1 MNPVVYISLELKAR
15 DLDARLLVAAEAVK
29 LGLNVVIGQQWAL
42 SKNFYTMPTG
52 VFLFKT
58 VNEIQ
63 AGYMKDA
70 AAAGHAI
77 AASDEEVLACACD
90 ACFES
95 GMGPTAAEFLD
106 VFFAQGQRHA
116 DTVISQYP
124 KLSDRVCVT
133 GNPRIDLLTKWGR
146 ASFENKAAE
155 IRNEVGT
162 YILFNTNF
170 GWINSIWNAREDTK
184 QIAIRTGHLVPDD
197 PASVAAYETELDWER
212 TNMAELEKV
221 VEWMQ
226 SGLPGYT
233 AVIRP
238 HPAEDPEYWKA
249 KYSSSPHVLIAN
261 NTPHIPW
268 TLGSTAL
275 VHTTCSTGME
285 AALLDIPALSI
296 TPRPNAPQHAYIMS
310 NLVNPTV
317 QNAEQAIG
325 VLTPFIQTGSGPMTE
340 TGQYLDT
347 LDEFYPDREGGT
359 SAAQIADGLINLI
372 KDKGGIVD
380 SSYSWALNP
389 GQPWYQLER
398 RQEWRDKFTVENQE
412 FAVRLK
418 AMTNLAGLNQTVG
431 LQKLDDS
438 LFLMYSK

>member
-15 DLDARLLVAAEAVK
+15 DLDPRLLVAAEAVK
-29 LGLNVVIGQQWAL
+29 QGLNVVIGQQWAL
-42 SKNFYTMPTG
+42 SKNFTTMPTG

-77 AASDEEVLACACD
+77 TASDEEVLACACD

-95 GMGPTAAEFLD
+95 GMGPTAAEHLD
-106 VFFAQGQRHA
+106 LFFAQGKRHA
-116 DTVISQYP
+116 DTIIGQYSNM
-124 KLSDRVCVT
+124 SDRISIT
-133 GNPRIDLLTKWGR
+133 GNPRIDLLTAWGR
-146 ASFENKAAE
+146 ASFENQAAE
-155 IRNEVGT
+155 IRKKIGN

-197 PASVAAYETELDWER
+197 PISVAAYETELDWER

-221 VEWMQ
+221 VDWMQ
-226 SGLPGYT
+226 SGLPSFK

-238 HPAEDPEYWKA
+238 HPAEDPNYWIN
-249 KYSSSPHVLIAN
+249 KYSSRPHVLIAKD
-261 NTPHIPW
+261 TPHIPW

-285 AALLDIPALSI
+285 AALMEVPALSI

-317 QNAEQAIG
+317 QNAEQAID
-325 VLTPFIQTGSGPMTE
+325 VLTSFVQSASGAMTE
-340 TGQYLDT
+340 TEQYLGT
-347 LDEFYPDREGGT
+347 LDEFYPDRDGGK
-359 SAAQIADGLINLI
+359 SAAQIATGLHDLVQ
-372 KDKGGIVD
+372 DKGGNVD
-380 SSYSWALNP
+380 PLYKWALNP

-418 AMTNLAGLNQTVG
+418 AMTNLAGVKQNIG

-438 LFLMYSK
+438 LYLMYAK

>member
-42 SKNFYTMPTG
+42 SKNIHSMPTG

-70 AAAGHAI
+70 AVAGHAI
-77 AASDEEVLACACD
+77 TASDEEVFACACD

-106 VFFAQGQRHA
+106 MFFAQGQRHA
-116 DTVISQYP
+116 DTVIGQYP
-124 KLSDRVCVT
+124 SLSDSVSVT
-133 GNPRIDLLTKWGR
+133 GNPRIDLLSAWGR
-146 ASFENKAAE
+146 ASFEKQATE
-155 IRNEVGT
+155 IREEVGD

-184 QIAIRTGHLVPDD
+184 QIAIRTGHLVPND

-226 SGLPGYT
+226 TGLPGFK

-238 HPAEDPEYWKA
+238 HPAEDPDYWKA
-249 KYSSSPHVLIAN
+249 KYSASPHVLIAD

-268 TLGSTAL
+268 TMGSAAL

-285 AALLDIPALSI
+285 AALLEVPAISI

-317 QNAEQAIG
+317 QNAEQAID
-325 VLTPFIQTGSGPMTE
+325 VLTSLIRNASGPMTQ
-340 TGQYLDT
+340 TDQYLDT
-347 LDEFYPDREGGT
+347 LNEFYPDREGGT
-359 SAAQIADGLINLI
+359 AAALIADGLLNVV
-372 KDKGGIVD
+372 KSKGATTD
-380 SSYSWALNP
+380 PLYEWTLKP
-389 GQPWYQLER
+389 EQPWYQLER

-412 FAVRLK
+412 FAIRLK
-418 AMTNLAGLNQTVG
+418 AMTNLAEVNQNIG